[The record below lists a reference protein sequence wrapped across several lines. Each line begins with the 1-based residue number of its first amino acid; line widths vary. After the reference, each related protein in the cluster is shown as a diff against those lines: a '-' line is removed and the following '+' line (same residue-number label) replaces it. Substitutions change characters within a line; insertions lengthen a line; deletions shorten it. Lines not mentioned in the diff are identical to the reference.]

1 MASRS
6 SRDYRRIADKYATE
20 VVEGKLPIC
29 KWVRLATARY
39 LKDRDSK
46 EFILDNRRGK
56 LACEFIE
63 KLPHVKGRWAAK
75 NELFKL
81 EPWQVWIVFALFA
94 SVRRDSE
101 LRRFRQA
108 YICVPRKNGKSPLAA
123 AIGLYMMACEKE
135 VGAEVYC
142 GATSEKQA
150 WEVFRPA
157 KQMAAN
163 TPELLSGL
171 HIKVHAKCLTQ
182 DGTGSR
188 FEPVIGK
195 PGDGASVSC
204 GIADEFHEATDATLF
219 DAFNTGMVGRQQPL
233 LLIITT
239 AGTDIAGPCHDFQ
252 VQAQHVLEGVFQD
265 DQLFAAIYGVD
276 DGDDWTTEA
285 ALRKANPNLD
295 ISVNLSTLRHDQAVA
310 VQNAA
315 KANVFK
321 TKHLNIWCNVGVG
334 WMNLQRWNACAD
346 PNLKAADFT
355 GAETFVGV
363 DLASKIDMAAA
374 VKLCRKEIDGKTHY
388 YVFPR
393 FYLPAERALSPE
405 CQHYQKWV
413 AEGRLTATE
422 GNVIDYNR
430 IQADL
435 ETDIKQFRIREC
447 GFDPYNA
454 TQLMQ
459 SLAGKGL
466 TTVEIPQNVRN
477 LSEPM
482 KQLEAI
488 VLDGRLHHDGNPALT
503 WMIANVVAHLDAN
516 DNIYPRKDKPESKI
530 DGVVALIMA
539 LGRAIANV
547 QVQSPYGTRGLIV
560 VG

>member
-1 MASRS
+1 MPSRS
-6 SRDYRRIADKYATE
+6 SRDYRQIADVYAME
-20 VVEGKLPIC
+20 VMNGTIPAC
-29 KWVRLATARY
+29 KWVRLAIERY
-39 LKDRDSK
+39 LNDS
-46 EFILDNRRGK
+46 EGEAFTLDNRRGN

-75 NELFKL
+75 NELL
-81 EPWQVWIVFALFA
+81 ILQPWQIWVVFSLFA
-94 SVRRDSE
+94 SVRRGSG

-171 HIKVHAKCLTQ
+171 HLKVHAKCLTQ

-239 AGTDIAGPCHDFQ
+239 AGTDVAGPCHDFQ
-252 VQAQHVLEGVFQD
+252 VQAQRVLEGVFQD

-285 ALRKANPNLD
+285 ALRKANPNLNV
-295 ISVNLSTLRHDQAVA
+295 SVGISTLKHDQAVA

-321 TKHLNIWCNVGVG
+321 TKHLNIWCNAGVG

-346 PNLKAADFT
+346 SNLKATDFV

-374 VKLCRKEIDGKTHY
+374 VRLCRKEIDGKPHY

-413 AEGRLTATE
+413 AEGCLTATE

-435 ETDIKQFRIREC
+435 EGDIKKFKIREC

-466 TTVEIPQNVRN
+466 VTVEIPQNVRN

-539 LGRAIANV
+539 LSRALANPGAA
-547 QVQSPYGTRGLIV
+547 QSKWFKPFM